1 MEVKKRNARG
11 EGSFKKNPDGT
22 ITHRKGVGYKP
33 NGKRK
38 TLTVTA
44 ATKTACIKAMKKLE
58 AEWNAKKSETM
69 IDGKDTVYDLCYR
82 HLKYQI
88 SNGDLKH
95 KSIDRRECTIE
106 NQIKGYDVGYFQ
118 CRSVTSVDI
127 EQHVKHLIAEGKV
140 GASSIIKTVDVLNA
154 AYAWAVRCGD
164 LTNNPVVPV
173 KAELVKKI
181 SKISGKGANDAD
193 VSVLSE
199 EELRRFKMEAL
210 SFAENGKRKY
220 SAGLYCLLLVNTG
233 MRVGEM
239 IALRWSD
246 WKGDVLV
253 IDKSISV
260 AKNRDK
266 VREEDNHYVSI
277 EGTTKNQKARI
288 IQLTVEAKSIL
299 EQIKSEAV
307 HYAPDNFITPT
318 KTGRVNTASNLEH
331 RLKTILKNTGI
342 EDVEGGLHILRKTFA
357 TQMYENGARVEEI
370 AAYIGDLES
379 TTRKYYIAIRR
390 KMLADGEFRQV
401 VKLPVK
407 P

>member
-1 MEVKKRNARG
+1 MMEAKKRNARG

-33 NGKRK
+33 DGKRK

-44 ATKTACIKAMKKLE
+44 VTKTACIKAMKKLE
-58 AEWNAKKSETM
+58 AEWNAEKSETM
-69 IDGKDTVYDLCYR
+69 VDGKDTVYDLCYR

-154 AYAWAVRCGD
+154 AYAWAVRRGD
-164 LTNNPVVPV
+164 LLNNPVVPV

-199 EELRRFKMEAL
+199 EEVKRFKMEAL
-210 SFAENGKRKY
+210 SFAKNGKRKY
-220 SAGLYCLLLVNTG
+220 KSITAPTKKEAEYLAAQY
-233 MRVGEM
+233 
-239 IALRWSD
+239 A
-246 WKGDVLV
+246 
-253 IDKSISV
+253 IDKKEVSGNNLSFGK
-260 AKNRDK
+260 AANSYLKDK
-266 VREEDNHYVSI
+266 GYVLS
-277 EGTTKNQKARI
+277 
-288 IQLTVEAKSIL
+288 TVGQYRNAC
-299 EQIKSEAV
+299 
-307 HYAPDNFITPT
+307 
-318 KTGRVNTASNLEH
+318 GRNDCA
-331 RLKTILKNTGI
+331 
-342 EDVEGGLHILRKTFA
+342 
-357 TQMYENGARVEEI
+357 
-370 AAYIGDLES
+370 
-379 TTRKYYIAIRR
+379 
-390 KMLADGEFRQV
+390 
-401 VKLPVK
+401 
-407 P
+407 